1 MDVFELHNRLGED
14 YAQYTSS
21 LIKIA
26 DPRIRRKVDDAL
38 DGGGP
43 WPDPLFQLSPT
54 SMPGG
59 TVNELVAEGTF
70 HPEGARIFRKD
81 KPQT

>member
-1 MDVFELHNRLGED
+1 MDVFELRNRLGEG
-14 YAQYTSS
+14 YAQYTRS

-26 DPRIRRKVDDAL
+26 DRCIREKADGAINDGAL
-38 DGGGP
+38 
-43 WPDPLFQLSPT
+43 WPEPLFQLSPT